1 MKARA
6 VIKNLT
12 LFVLLTLLAGCQSVS
27 DTPAQKILGTWQ
39 SEVGGFPIEHLYDK
53 NTISLSGHDAVA
65 YQLAEDSLLVDSIG
79 ASNRIVSFP
88 SEAEIWQTEPLT
100 GSVHRFTR

>member
-6 VIKNLT
+6 VMKNLT
-12 LFVLLTLLAGCQSVS
+12 LCVLLTLLAGCQSVP

-39 SEVGGFPIEHLYDK
+39 SEVGGFPIVHLYDE
-53 NTISLSGHDAVA
+53 NTVSISGHDAIA
-65 YQLAEDSLLVDSIG
+65 YQLVEDSLLVDSIG
-79 ASNRIVSFP
+79 ASNLIVSFP
-88 SEAEIWQTEPLT
+88 SEAEMWQTDPLT